1 MTPTIPLIVVDDHSI
16 FRAGLVQILSGETDF
31 DIVGEGACADDAVA
45 LARTTTPRIALID
58 VSMPGGGIAA
68 ARALHAAYPALLIV
82 MLTVSEDE
90 DVILEALDAGAA
102 AYALKGVPG
111 PELVRIIRTVLAG
124 EPYLPPSLAVRL
136 LTTMRGRLDGNS
148 AAARLTSLTEA
159 ERRTLRLL
167 AKGFSNRDIAEAT
180 GVSIKT
186 VKFHVSNVLSKLG
199 LKNRVE
205 AALIGQSNR
214 AYDEV

>member
-1 MTPTIPLIVVDDHSI
+1 MTAQISLMVVDDHSI
-16 FRAGLVQILSGETDF
+16 FRAGLVQILSGEADF
-31 DIVGEGACADDAVA
+31 RIVGEGASAEDALA
-45 LARTTTPRIALID
+45 LARATQPRVALID

-68 ARALHAAYPALLIV
+68 VRMLHAEQPALLII
-82 MLTVSEDE
+82 MLTISEDE
-90 DVILEALDAGAA
+90 DIILEALDAGAA

-111 PELVRIIRTVLAG
+111 PELVRIIRTVLTG
-124 EPYLPPSLAVRL
+124 EPYLPPSLAIRL
-136 LTTMRGRLDGNS
+136 LTAMRGRLDGNS
-148 AAARLTSLTEA
+148 VAAKLASLTET

-167 AKGFSNRDIAEAT
+167 AKGLSNRDIAEAT

-186 VKFHVSNVLSKLG
+186 VKFHVSNVLSKLE

-205 AALIGQSNR
+205 AALIGQSSR